1 MTKPRTLLATLLLL
15 TTASF
20 CQQSSSNWQT
30 KLHQQLPL
38 LGHRNWILVVDS
50 AYPLQVSPG
59 VEVIE
64 TGSDQLTVV
73 SAVLTA
79 LDHSTHVK
87 PILDAELPY
96 VPQQSYPNLNAYREA
111 LKKTLQGRPIQSL
124 PHEKILGRISEAG
137 KDYKILVLK
146 TTMTMPYTS
155 VFFQLDCKY
164 CTDEGEQKI
173 RQGMKSS
180 SPK

>member
-1 MTKPRTLLATLLLL
+1 MTKLRTLLATLLLL

-38 LGHRNWILVVDS
+38 LT
-50 AYPLQVSPG
+50 
-59 VEVIE
+59 IE
-64 TGSDQLTVV
+64 TGATQLTVA

-79 LDHSTHVK
+79 LDRSNHVK
-87 PILDAELPY
+87 PIIYLDAELPY
-96 VPQQSYPNLNAYREA
+96 VPQQSYPELNAYREN

-124 PHEKILGRISEAG
+124 PHEKILDKISEAG

-155 VFFQLDCKY
+155 VFLQLDCKY

-173 RQGMKSS
+173 RQAMKSS
-180 SPK
+180 PTN